1 MDPELVRCTFLLTL
15 LTNSCKEANRVD
27 ADETAPI
34 GAVSSGTTPFVQEAS
49 KTFRQGQN
57 QTIFVVIGAF
67 W

>member
-1 MDPELVRCTFLLTL
+1 M
-15 LTNSCKEANRVD
+15 D

-34 GAVSSGTTPFVQEAS
+34 GAVSSGSTPFVQEAS